1 MSESGS
7 RLRLLIGKVG
17 LDGHDRGAKIIA
29 RALRD
34 AGHEV
39 IYTGLHRTPEQVVE
53 TAIQEDVDGIGL
65 SSLSG
70 AHMTLFPKVLRLLRE
85 RGADDIVVF
94 GGGIIP
100 EEDIPP
106 LKEAGIAEIFRPG
119 TSTEEL
125 VRWVRENIRPR
136 HAEA

>member
-1 MSESGS
+1 MTENGP

-100 EEDIPP
+100 EEDIEP
-106 LKEAGIAEIFRPG
+106 LKKEGIAEIFRPG

-125 VRWVRENIRPR
+125 VRWVREHIRPR